1 MSEQIATRMAMRI
14 VYSVSRGLG
23 LPAVMAAVVGVAEA
37 AAAMLRPRDVG
48 PGPVP
53 AEARDYFSAAELGKA
68 RRYRA
73 GQRRLSAVAGAIE
86 LAVVVAAVRRPP
98 RVGRPPRRA
107 AAIRRPAPTGRRPEL
122 VGALTAAGLAAATTA
137 AGLPARAAA
146 RERSRRVGLVTQSW
160 AGWAG
165 DVAKATAIGSALAG
179 GGGAALELLRGR
191 FGRDWWAPGA
201 GLAAGWAVV
210 FSTAA
215 PVLLDPLFNRFT
227 VMPEGDTRADVL
239 ALAAASGVDVGE
251 VYEIDASRRTTGANA
266 YVTGLGA
273 TKRVVLFDTLLRDF
287 TAAEVRF
294 VIAHELAHVRFRD
307 VRRGLAWLALTMPA
321 ALFAVARLA
330 ERLHPPDATAVP
342 ATALALGL
350 VATPVGI
357 VGNQLSRAIERRA
370 DHYALGLT
378 GEPGQLVDFE
388 RRICV
393 KNVIEPRPPA
403 WERALLATHPDT
415 MERIGRALATDPDRA
430 RGSRA
435 GA

>member
-1 MSEQIATRMAMRI
+1 M
-14 VYSVSRGLG
+14 SRGLG

-73 GQRRLSAVAGAIE
+73 GQRRLSAAAGAIE

-98 RVGRPPRRA
+98 RVGRPPGRAAAIRRPA
-107 AAIRRPAPTGRRPEL
+107 PTGRTAALTAAIRRPAPTGRRPEL

-165 DVAKATAIGSALAG
+165 DVAKATAIGSALAA

-357 VGNQLSRAIERRA
+357 IGNQLSRAIERRA